1 MGKFIDKIGGRK
13 VVLTVLVFIVST
25 ILLIFTRMEQESYFT
40 IVRMLVVAYT
50 GANVTQA
57 MLVKKSIDTKVAF
70 GQEML
75 ETITNGEELDKMVGR
90 KFLLIIGMYIIVTLL
105 YVFKVLEPLT
115 YTDIVSWVVSVYVIG
130 NVGSKAVSNGVSIQ
144 LGNAQSPK

>member
-25 ILLIFTRMEQESYFT
+25 ILLIVTRMEQESYFT

-57 MLVKKSIDTKVAF
+57 MLVKKSTDTKVAF

-115 YTDIVSWVVSVYVIG
+115 YTDIVSWVVSVYVVG

-144 LGNAQSPK
+144 LGNAQPPK